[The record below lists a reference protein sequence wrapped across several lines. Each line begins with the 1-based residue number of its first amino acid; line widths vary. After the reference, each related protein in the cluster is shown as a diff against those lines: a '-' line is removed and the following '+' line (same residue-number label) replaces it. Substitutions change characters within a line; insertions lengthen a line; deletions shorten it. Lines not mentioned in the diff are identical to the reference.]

1 METKVL
7 QSYILMVSTTLFW
20 GLSWP
25 TVKILVTLAPS
36 FTIGFFRFFIACLC
50 FIPVLII
57 FYKPLQYSKGTYR
70 DFFLAGLTGI
80 FGYGILFIIGMQF
93 TTAAQGSIIAG
104 IQPASISIWA
114 HILHKERLDR
124 KWKYNG
130 FLISFLGVLFVIGLQ
145 SLLDFKIEYLIGNL
159 IIVIAM
165 IVWGL
170 YSNLGKQIMKTYTPF
185 ETTTG
190 AVFFGTLLFGIGAF
204 GEQFWAQPAIIS
216 ITFWGGILYL
226 GIFVTFVA
234 FLFYFIAINN
244 IGATQSSIF
253 TNLIPIFGTFF
264 SWLILKEAIHWTFLI
279 GLFLI
284 VVGIFII
291 NFPSETCIEDDMV
304 DKSVTKLENS
314 SI

>member
-1 METKVL
+1 
-7 QSYILMVSTTLFW
+7 
-20 GLSWP
+20 
-25 TVKILVTLAPS
+25 
-36 FTIGFFRFFIACLC
+36 
-50 FIPVLII
+50 
-57 FYKPLQYSKGTYR
+57 
-70 DFFLAGLTGI
+70 
-80 FGYGILFIIGMQF
+80 
-93 TTAAQGSIIAG
+93 
-104 IQPASISIWA
+104 
-114 HILHKERLDR
+114 
-124 KWKYNG
+124 
-130 FLISFLGVLFVIGLQ
+130 
-145 SLLDFKIEYLIGNL
+145 
-159 IIVIAM
+159 
-165 IVWGL
+165 
-170 YSNLGKQIMKTYTPF
+170 MKTHTPF

-253 TNLIPIFGTFF
+253 TNLVPIFGTFF
-264 SWLILKEAIHWTFLI
+264 SWLILKETIHWTFLI

-291 NFPSETCIEDDMV
+291 NFPSETCIEDEMV
-304 DKSVTKLENS
+304 DKSMTKLENS